1 VAEQVAESRSWWQTR
16 KPGSTAELGLVR
28 IDRVDS
34 TQDWQGL
41 SPEQVGARRGE
52 FYQLTESLAAGFG
65 AMQPVMWEGDGAMLF
80 VGSAPTSAADED
92 AARQAGLLGIEL
104 HQRLLMSGF
113 RVRIGVHC
121 GRVAWAEDP
130 GKLASPEIDR
140 AGHLERD
147 CPDGAVTLSEDVY
160 LSLAPELRQKCAYLG
175 ITRRDGTVAFIY
187 PAGAVSRRD
196 SEKFLPPVDDHES
209 ERHRF
214 LRYVE
219 SADIR
224 RLRYVGLRL
233 HRREPPSLELFDVF
247 TPLDVEERRPSRL
260 DRDAVTL
267 ERGRQKARDGEMHD
281 APWFHYEGAGTPRA
295 FRSVFDTQR
304 HIVVLGAPGAGK
316 STLLRWLAL
325 SAAAG
330 RVACRQRLG
339 VDDRLLPLLVPV
351 GRLWELR
358 ESLGKGG
365 PAPSVVDAMAHYFH
379 ERNAIEDIPAGAA
392 FLRQRLDG
400 GECLVLLDGLDEVP
414 TARRQ
419 EVARWIES
427 FAAAYRGNRVV
438 VTSREVGFVGL
449 ELPGGMTVTISPFND
464 RQVREYV
471 ITWYRAYRAWEANLS
486 AADAARDQPIA
497 DAESRRLLEVLKRDP
512 RLRSLSGNP
521 FLLSALALV
530 HRAEG
535 QLPTHRVQLYDLFA
549 RALCETWEQARKLT
563 MSDFSGAARID
574 YESEAIPVLGRLAL
588 WLHEHTAGVAPEA
601 EVKLQI
607 TQALVE
613 EMGAAPDKA
622 ARAAD
627 EFLQRA
633 SRDLQIIAER
643 GPGEYGFLHLTFQ
656 EFFAAQYLH
665 ARERFESAA
674 QAHWIDPRWEEII
687 LLGVGTLS
695 ILQKRTAAAGRFISG
710 LLTWKAPGAP
720 WVTDVLQKQV
730 VVAAKCCADAPNL
743 EPSVAQEVL
752 DAFVPLTCR
761 ATGLPLERG
770 RRALARIRG
779 SRFAVG
785 LADRLLSALRDD
797 KDDMVRANAAFALGE
812 LCEPRALEPLLDT
825 LRDDKSQ
832 LLRFVSADA
841 LGALGDAGALE
852 LLVTTLRS
860 DKEWLARAVTA
871 RALGTLGDVRA
882 LEPLADALRVDNN
895 VSVRLRAADALASL
909 RDARALEPLR
919 AALREDKELS
929 VGRAAA
935 LGLGTLWKQLDDLPL
950 LVREAR
956 EHNQEW
962 VTLSVLG
969 ALANVLRRDEDF
981 ERVRSYLRGAK
992 DVLMRAGAAA
1002 ALGKIGDSGALT
1014 LLLAALREDKE
1025 PTVRAN
1031 AAQALGMLA
1040 DPIAFEPLLAAL
1052 CEDKDGAVRAS
1063 AGGALGAL
1071 GDLRAVEPL
1080 LAALREDKEGT
1091 VRASAAGA
1099 LGTLGD
1105 PRAVEPLLAALRRD
1119 KEKAVRASAAG
1130 ALGTLGDER
1139 AVDPLLVTLRK
1150 DKEQPVR
1157 TRALEALWELS
1168 DRLPQSRSA
1177 AAATPR
1183 RPSSIGKPR
1192 SKTSRRR
1199 QGKSGSSRRE

>member
-1 VAEQVAESRSWWQTR
+1 MAEQAAESSSWWQSR
-16 KPGSTAELGLVR
+16 KPGSPAELGLVL

-41 SPEQVGARRGE
+41 SAEQVGARRAE

-80 VGSAPTSAADED
+80 VGSAPSATDED
-92 AARQAGLLGIEL
+92 AARQAGRLGIEL

-121 GRVAWAEDP
+121 GRIVLGEDS

-140 AGHLERD
+140 AGHLEHD
-147 CPDGAVTLSEDVY
+147 CPDGAVALSEDVY
-160 LSLAPELRQKCAYLG
+160 LSLPSEVRQKCTYLG
-175 ITRRDGTVAFIY
+175 TTRRDGTVAFIY
-187 PAGAVSRRD
+187 PAGTVSRRD
-196 SEKFLPPVDDHES
+196 SEKFLSPADDRES
-209 ERHRF
+209 ERHHF

-233 HRREPPSLELFDVF
+233 HRREPPSLDLFDVF
-247 TPLDVEERRPSRL
+247 TLVDVEEYRRARL
-260 DRDAVTL
+260 DRDAVEL
-267 ERGRQKARDGEMHD
+267 ERSRKKRRDGEMHE
-281 APWFHYEGAGTPRA
+281 APWFHYEDAATPRA
-295 FRSVFDTQR
+295 FRTVFGTQR
-304 HIVVLGAPGAGK
+304 HLVVLGAPGAGK
-316 STLLRWLAL
+316 STLVRWLAL

-339 VDDRLLPLLVPV
+339 VDERLVPLLVPV
-351 GRLWELR
+351 GRLSELR
-358 ESLGKGG
+358 ESLGRAGT
-365 PAPSVVDAMAHYFH
+365 APSVVDAMAHYFH
-379 ERNAIEDIPAGAA
+379 ERNAIEEIPAGTA
-392 FLRQRLDG
+392 FLRQRLEA

-414 TARRQ
+414 TARRH

-427 FAAAYRGNRVV
+427 FSATYRGNRVV

-449 ELPGGMTVTISPFND
+449 ELPGGMTVTIRPFDD
-464 RQVREYV
+464 RQIREYV
-471 ITWYRAYRAWEANLS
+471 VAWCRAYRAWEANLS

-497 DAESRRLLEVLKRDP
+497 DAESRRFLEVLKGDP

-563 MSDFSGAARID
+563 MSDSSAAARID

-588 WLHEHTAGVAPEA
+588 WLHEHTAGVAPES
-601 EVKLQI
+601 EVKFQI

-613 EMGAAPDKA
+613 EMGAAPDTA

-665 ARERFESAA
+665 AKERFESAA
-674 QAHWIDPRWEEII
+674 QAHWSDPRWEEIL

-695 ILQKRTAAAGRFISG
+695 ILQKRAAAAGRFIHG
-710 LLTWKAPGAP
+710 LLAWKAPGAP
-720 WVTDVLQKQV
+720 WVTDVLNKQV
-730 VVAAKCCADAPNL
+730 VIAAKCCADAPNL

-752 DAFVPLTCR
+752 DAFVPVICRDTSLPFERARQALT
-761 ATGLPLERG
+761 
-770 RRALARIRG
+770 RIRG
-779 SRFAVG
+779 SRFAVV
-785 LADRLLSALRDD
+785 LADRLLSVLRDD
-797 KDDMVRANAAFALGE
+797 EHEVAQASAAVALGE
-812 LCEPRALEPLLDT
+812 LCEHEALEPLLDT
-825 LRDDKSQ
+825 LRHGKNS
-832 LLRFVSADA
+832 LLRFCSAEA
-841 LGALGDAGALE
+841 LGSLGDPRALE
-852 LLVTTLRS
+852 PLVTSLRT
-860 DKEWLARAVTA
+860 DKEWLVRAGTA
-871 RALGTLGDVRA
+871 RALGTLWDVRA
-882 LEPLADALRVDNN
+882 LEPLADALRVDDN

-909 RDARALEPLR
+909 RDPRALEPLR

-935 LGLGTLWKQLDDLPL
+935 VGLGTLWKQLDDLPL

-981 ERVRSYLRGAK
+981 ERVRSYLRGAE
-992 DVLMRAGAAA
+992 DSLMRAGAAA

-1052 CEDKDGAVRAS
+1052 REDKDSAVRA
-1063 AGGALGAL
+1063 AAAGALGAL
-1071 GDLRAVEPL
+1071 SDLRAVEPL
-1080 LAALREDKEGT
+1080 LAALREDKDGT
-1091 VRASAAGA
+1091 VRSSAAGV

-1105 PRAVEPLLAALRRD
+1105 PRAVAPLLAAIQRD
-1119 KEKAVRASAAG
+1119 KEDAVRASAAST
-1130 ALGTLGDER
+1130 LGTLGDKR
-1139 AVDPLLVTLRK
+1139 AVGPLLVTLRK
-1150 DKEQPVR
+1150 DKTQSVR
-1157 TRALEALWELS
+1157 ARALEALWELS
-1168 DRLPQSRSA
+1168 DRLPQLVPA
-1177 AAATPR
+1177 TAATDR
-1183 RPSSIGKPR
+1183 RPSSIGRPR

-1199 QGKSGSSRRE
+1199 EGKPRSSRR